1 MPGSE
6 KFLIG
11 SVGCSDQM
19 RGHQMWDIPI
29 GGGAGSMDGE
39 RIHPRQKRRGRSLL
53 NLSQRSSRQDSKV
66 ETLPGG
72 SGEEPQL

>member
-29 GGGAGSMDGE
+29 GGGGLAAWMVKEFTQG
-39 RIHPRQKRRGRSLL
+39 RREE
-53 NLSQRSSRQDSKV
+53 V
-66 ETLPGG
+66 EVY
-72 SGEEPQL
+72 